1 MIETS
6 KLSAPTLP
14 SLVIA
19 PSTGWGRLDL
29 GELWRYRDLLYLLV
43 WRDFS
48 SRYRQSLIGVGWAVA
63 RPVLS
68 MLVFTLVFGRMAK
81 LPSEG
86 VPYPVFTFA
95 ALLPWMLFSSCLTGA
110 SASLVNNRTLL
121 TKVYF
126 PRLLLPLAS
135 MATGLIDFAIQ
146 LVLFAL
152 LLGWYRLPPTLN
164 AVFLPFFL
172 LLALVVSL
180 AVGVW
185 TAVLNVRY
193 RDVQQAVPFLT
204 QIWLWLTPVAYS
216 ASLVPEQLRLL
227 YGLNPMVG
235 VVEGFRW
242 ALLGRAAPDWG
253 LIALATVGGLFLLVF
268 GASYLKRSEA
278 SLADLI

>member
-1 MIETS
+1 MLE
-6 KLSAPTLP
+6 PLP
-14 SLVIA
+14 QPPIVIT
-19 PSTGWGRLDL
+19 PSNGWGRLDL

-86 VPYPVFTFA
+86 VPYPIFTFA

-135 MATGLIDFAIQ
+135 TATGLIDFAIQ
-146 LVLFAL
+146 LAIFAL

-185 TAVLNVRY
+185 AAVLNVRY

-242 ALLGRAAPDWG
+242 ALLGRTAPDWG
-253 LIALATVGGLFLLVF
+253 LIALAAAGGLLLLAF
-268 GASYLKRSEA
+268 GAGYLKRSEA